1 MEQPHSA
8 FLIAACVAAVHSAAA
23 LVFAYFSFSVQSV
36 ACSLPLVLFASAL
49 AARAIRGD
57 PVTLKGIEIGLGE
70 KGLFHQ
76 LVDVMNSRQDRPRF
90 LFVAMPINHFGERIR
105 WSLDLIGA
113 PYEEYTSGGL
123 ISAFLRGRSV
133 PQLID
138 RKSCSMIGN
147 SDECLAYL
155 SAAYVPSITN
165 SSLRSKAIS
174 FLRTDE
180 QTMAWDVKLNQ
191 LGHLV
196 QGWAYFYVPDLD
208 TTPEGCLI
216 AWGAYEPKVPFFH
229 RLILQLAHPFLR
241 RFMRMAF
248 DLSKK
253 EVQAWLQ
260 TIIIKIGLC
269 PWAKTADEAGGIRVV
284 TSLASSPEDALL
296 DLKAEAAKLKGSL
309 AALPQGCPTTTL
321 LVCPMVGEWE
331 EFARFS
337 VFREEELLM
346 LCRDYCAMTLYAKVV
361 CFHPHQQAS
370 NSYGLNPGD
379 EILVAQ
385 NGEQFSANVLE
396 ISGSTPRDIK
406 VQLFGRVRQ
415 GETDAEMV
423 IEPFLDSED
432 HIETIPEV
440 DVLQLIGRDA
450 LQDEEGSR
458 SILGRAPRVVLHLL
472 RCKDLEAI
480 DDKKAFE
487 TLERNEEVVEEL
499 GLEGF
504 DELLERCG

>member
-1 MEQPHSA
+1 MELCSS
-8 FLIAACVAAVHSAAA
+8 LK
-23 LVFAYFSFSVQSV
+23 SVR
-36 ACSLPLVLFASAL
+36 L
-49 AARAIRGD
+49 R
-57 PVTLKGIEIGLGE
+57 KW
-70 KGLFHQ
+70 
-76 LVDVMNSRQDRPRF
+76 DRP
-90 LFVAMPINHFGERIR
+90 HFGLHMGQVAPHHQRVRLGLARKALGIALLSY
-105 WSLDLIGA
+105 SLWHPKRPSQRLVCRPAVVED
-113 PYEEYTSGGL
+113 
-123 ISAFLRGRSV
+123 
-133 PQLID
+133 
-138 RKSCSMIGN
+138 
-147 SDECLAYL
+147 DEHA
-155 SAAYVPSITN
+155 
-165 SSLRSKAIS
+165 
-174 FLRTDE
+174 
-180 QTMAWDVKLNQ
+180 MA
-191 LGHLV
+191 
-196 QGWAYFYVPDLD
+196 
-208 TTPEGCLI
+208 
-216 AWGAYEPKVPFFH
+216 
-229 RLILQLAHPFLR
+229 
-241 RFMRMAF
+241 
-248 DLSKK
+248 
-253 EVQAWLQ
+253 VQAWLQ

-337 VFREEELLM
+337 VFREEELLNGDA
-346 LCRDYCAMTLYAKVV
+346 LTDEFQCKVV